1 MGAGVQGK
9 KLFKKLRALDVVVW
23 SVPGF
28 YPHTEKQRALG
39 SGRLPQSVRVNGVL
53 LPNGLAFKMDN
64 SFLVFAQLPCQH
76 QTPAGFSHQS
86 SPTIATGQDT
96 SGNTLCGFV
105 FSAWLRLALGFL
117 PSVQSVCGVL
127 QAGAC
132 QSLAFRSVRE
142 EAA

>member
-9 KLFKKLRALDVVVW
+9 KLFEKLRALDVVVW
-23 SVPGF
+23 SVPGC

-76 QTPAGFSHQS
+76 QTPASFSHQS
-86 SPTIATGQDT
+86 FPTVATGQDT

-105 FSAWLRLALGFL
+105 FFSVAEASPWLPAVCSERVRCSPSQSMPISGF
-117 PSVQSVCGVL
+117 QVC
-127 QAGAC
+127 
-132 QSLAFRSVRE
+132 
-142 EAA
+142 